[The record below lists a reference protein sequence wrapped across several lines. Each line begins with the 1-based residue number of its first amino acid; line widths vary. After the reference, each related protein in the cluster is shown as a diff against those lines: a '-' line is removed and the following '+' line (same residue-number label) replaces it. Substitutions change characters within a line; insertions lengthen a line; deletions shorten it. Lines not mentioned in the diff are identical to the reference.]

1 MYSSFGI
8 KGFLK
13 FPLGVR
19 GLLIHKIMFFIKR
32 IALVGLV
39 SLGLAN
45 IAQAQEKF
53 GYIDESYILTQMP
66 EYKKANAD
74 IEEYQ
79 KQIKAELD
87 GKKKTYEEKIKAIEA
102 INKPETPP
110 SLLEAKAKEIGEL
123 ERQMQELAQSAQAE
137 MQNRLAKK
145 VQPLSEKI
153 KTTAEAIA
161 QEKGG
166 IYVFRKEALLFQL
179 EENNISDLVLKK
191 LNLAVPTSP
200 APPAERGNL
209 KSSNKLAYFDVNSV
223 MPQIPA
229 FKQAESDMK
238 TYQTQLQKM
247 AEGMQKDLQ
256 KSMAMLDPNQNPNA
270 STLPEATKKAKM
282 EEIKKQQIKMQ
293 EFQQTSNTQSQEK
306 YSKLMD
312 PIYKSLQD
320 KLNEYAK
327 EQNIT
332 FILKLE
338 ASLMEPTDQNIS
350 DAILKKFGVTT
361 ETKKN

>member
-1 MYSSFGI
+1 MLY
-8 KGFLK
+8 LK
-13 FPLGVR
+13 
-19 GLLIHKIMFFIKR
+19 KITL
-32 IALVGLV
+32 AGLV
-39 SLGLAN
+39 TFGVAN
-45 IAQAQEKF
+45 IAHAQEKF
-53 GYIDESYILTQMP
+53 GYIDETYILSQMP

-87 GKKKTYEEKIKAIEA
+87 AKKKTYEEKIKAIEA

-123 ERQMQELAQSAQAE
+123 ERQMQELAQSAQTE
-137 MQNRLAKK
+137 MQARLGKK
-145 VQPLSEKI
+145 IQPLTEKI
-153 KTTAEAIA
+153 KSSADAIA

-166 IYVFRKEALLFQL
+166 IYIFRKEALLFQV

-191 LNLAVPTSP
+191 LALPVPANP
-200 APPAERGNL
+200 VPPAERGNI
-209 KSSNKLAYFDVNSV
+209 KASNKLAYFDVNSV

-256 KSMAMLDPNQNPNA
+256 KTMAFLDPNQNPDA
-270 STLPEATKKAKM
+270 SKLPEATRKAKM
-282 EEIKKQQIKMQ
+282 EEARKQQMKMQ
-293 EFQQTSNTQSQEK
+293 EFQQNSNTQSQEK
-306 YSKLMD
+306 YNKLME

-332 FILKLE
+332 YILKLE
-338 ASLMEPTDQNIS
+338 ASLMEPTEQNIS
-350 DAILKKFGVTT
+350 DAILKKFGVTP